1 MVLPSLRLEGA
12 RRAGG
17 SAAVGAVADVADAGP
32 VEAGRPEG
40 AALVVPST
48 QIGWRWIVQGA
59 RRRMRG
65 RNSDSQIKFL
75 IRRTSRARVTRRI
88 AVSQMK

>member
-1 MVLPSLRLEGA
+1 MVLPYLRLEGA

-48 QIGWRWIVQGA
+48 QIGWRWIAQGA
-59 RRRMRG
+59 RLRIRG
-65 RNSDSQIKFL
+65 RNGESL
-75 IRRTSRARVTRRI
+75 R
-88 AVSQMK
+88 